1 MEIGRRPVHY
11 DYRREAYV
19 LSDSPGPEIV
29 SVANVVKRDGVL
41 CVCRRVCAHG
51 ERGVG
56 EERTGVAGAPGWLLW
71 PREQLCCATKYS

>member
-1 MEIGRRPVHY
+1 M
-11 DYRREAYV
+11 

-41 CVCRRVCAHG
+41 CVCVSPCVCVCAPG

-71 PREQLCCATKYS
+71 P